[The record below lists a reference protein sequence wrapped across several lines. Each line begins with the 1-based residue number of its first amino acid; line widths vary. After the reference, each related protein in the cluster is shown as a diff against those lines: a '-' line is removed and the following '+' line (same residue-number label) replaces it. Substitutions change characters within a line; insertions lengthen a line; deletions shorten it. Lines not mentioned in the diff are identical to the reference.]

1 MGFMTVREAAAFLSV
16 ERKMVYKLIEEDK
29 LPAYRL
35 SERIIRINE
44 EDLVAWVK
52 NIKSKLKLHF
62 SFS

>member
-44 EDLVAWVK
+44 EDLIAWVK
-52 NIKSKLKLHF
+52 KHKI
-62 SFS
+62 

>member
-16 ERKMVYKLIEEDK
+16 ERKMVYNLIEEDK

-52 NIKSKLKLHF
+52 KHKI
-62 SFS
+62 

>member
-16 ERKMVYKLIEEDK
+16 ERKTIYKLIEDDK

-35 SERIIRINE
+35 SERTIRIDE

-52 NIKSKLKLHF
+52 KRKI
-62 SFS
+62 